1 MSFNQPSKGEKKVM
15 DILKQ
20 HRISYKRE
28 VSFLDLHGQ
37 KNSLLRYD
45 IGIYRNNKLFA
56 LIEIDGAQHFKFV
69 KHFHK
74 TPLGFMKSREWD
86 RRKNSYC
93 LLHNIP
99 LIRIPYWDL
108 DTLTFEKI
116 FSTKEYIVKTKYHN
130 DILIN
135 RGVK

>member
-28 VSFLDLHGQ
+28 ISFPDLHGQ

-45 IGIYRNNKLFA
+45 IGIYRNNQLFA

-74 TPLGFMKSREWD
+74 TPLEFMKSREWD
-86 RRKNSYC
+86 RRKNNYC

>member
-1 MSFNQPSKGEKKVM
+1 MSFNSPSKGEQKVM
-15 DILKQ
+15 SILDK
-20 HRISYKRE
+20 HGVFYKRE
-28 VSFLDLHGQ
+28 ITFSDLRGQ

-45 IGIYRNNKLFA
+45 IGVYRNNNLFA
-56 LIEIDGAQHFKFV
+56 LIEVDGAQHFKFI

-74 TPLGFMKSREWD
+74 TQFGFMKGREWD

-108 DTLTFEKI
+108 DSLTFEKI
-116 FSTKEYIVKTKYHN
+116 FSTEEYIVKSKYHN

-135 RGVK
+135 KGVK